1 MLEPIQPKK
10 IFVYGSLRTGFYN
23 YDKYLKG
30 KVNDAKLGKVKG
42 KLYHMPHK
50 GYPALLEGEDIVI
63 GEVMT
68 IKNFEEVM
76 IPMDEMENYYGVNDS
91 RNEYNRIVMDV
102 ELEDGK
108 TESCYVYYY
117 AMNDEEVFNN
127 NSIYI
132 NNGDWASYML
142 KKTS

>member
-1 MLEPIQPKK
+1 MLEPKEEKK

-30 KVNDAKLGKVKG
+30 KVKDAKVGKVKG

-50 GYPALLEGEDIVI
+50 GYPALLEGEDVVF

-68 IKNFEEVM
+68 VNNFEEVM
-76 IPMDEMENYYGVNDS
+76 ISMDKMESYYGANDS

-102 ELEDGK
+102 ELENGE
-108 TESCYVYYY
+108 TESCYCYYY
-117 AMNDEEVFNN
+117 AMNDEEVFNEK
-127 NSIYI
+127 SIYVE
-132 NNGDWASYML
+132 NGDWTSFMI

>member
-1 MLEPIQPKK
+1 MLEPREQKK

-68 IKNFEEVM
+68 IENFEEVM

-117 AMNDEEVFNN
+117 ADRKSVV
-127 NSIYI
+127 
-132 NNGDWASYML
+132 
-142 KKTS
+142 

>member
-1 MLEPIQPKK
+1 
-10 IFVYGSLRTGFYN
+10 
-23 YDKYLKG
+23 
-30 KVNDAKLGKVKG
+30 
-42 KLYHMPHK
+42 MPHK

-76 IPMDEMENYYGVNDS
+76 VPMDEMENYYGANDS
-91 RNEYNRIVMDV
+91 RNEYNRIIMDV

-117 AMNDEEVFNN
+117 AMNDEEVFNK

>member
-1 MLEPIQPKK
+1 MLEPREQKK

-30 KVNDAKLGKVKG
+30 KVNDAILGKVKG

-76 IPMDEMENYYGVNDS
+76 VPMDEMENYYGVNDS

-108 TESCYVYYY
+108 IESCYVYYY
-117 AMNDEEVFNN
+117 AMNDEEVFSK

>member
-1 MLEPIQPKK
+1 MLEPKEQKK

-30 KVNDAKLGKVKG
+30 KVKDAKLGKVKG

-50 GYPALLEGEDIVI
+50 GYPALLEGEDVVF

-76 IPMDEMENYYGVNDS
+76 IPMDKMENYYGTNDS

-102 ELEDGK
+102 ELENGK

-117 AMNDEEVFNN
+117 AMNDEEVFNG
-127 NSIYI
+127 NSIYVE
-132 NNGDWASYML
+132 NGDWTSFMI

>member
-1 MLEPIQPKK
+1 MLEPREQKK

-30 KVNDAKLGKVKG
+30 KVNDAILGKVKG

-76 IPMDEMENYYGVNDS
+76 VPMDEMENYYGVNDS

-142 KKTS
+142 RKTS

>member
-1 MLEPIQPKK
+1 MLEPREQKK

-30 KVNDAKLGKVKG
+30 KIEDAVLGKVKG

-50 GYPALLEGEDIVI
+50 GYPALLEGNDVVL

-76 IPMDEMENYYGVNDS
+76 IPMDKMENYYGVNDS
-91 RNEYNRIVMDV
+91 RNEYNRVVMDV
-102 ELEDGK
+102 ELENGEK
-108 TESCYVYYY
+108 ESCYVYDY
-117 AMNDEEVFNN
+117 AMNDKEVFEK
-127 NSIYI
+127 NSVYVDH
-132 NNGDWASYML
+132 GDWASFMT
-142 KKTS
+142 K

>member
-1 MLEPIQPKK
+1 MLEPREQKK

-68 IKNFEEVM
+68 IENFEEVM